1 MIVRVLL
8 AADSGPRNYD
18 QESGSSDDETL
29 TDEAKGE
36 FNRQQFTIDCYIL
49 YIEKKQQFKKWRK
62 AHYNEYMGVQ
72 RARQLM
78 KVRTVVYY

>member
-36 FNRQQFTIDCYIL
+36 FNRQ
-49 YIEKKQQFKKWRK
+49 
-62 AHYNEYMGVQ
+62 
-72 RARQLM
+72 
-78 KVRTVVYY
+78 